1 METVHFT
8 LSDSD
13 ISDFILN
20 AYNKQVCVIKQFK
33 SHEDKVLLVQE
44 LHPFKEGDKYIFK
57 ILLFKKDEET
67 LFKRITAVK
76 FLLQQ
81 GFICSEFLKGKDGNY
96 TQSFEKGGSKYL
108 CILYSYLPGIELEYA
123 VDLRDIRTLFETGAL
138 VGYLHKTFESFSV
151 ENLNPD
157 PEDAWLFSNFH
168 LLKKEEYLC
177 NVKCQDLKEKIVKAI
192 EDAEKS
198 FLSKQNVLKK
208 GFVHGDFH
216 TLNVIVKEA
225 MIDLRKDNFLCT
237 EISLSS
243 SVSKETKGSHLELL
257 NCLTQSQHTSKN
269 ASIEYL
275 LLKYGIIDFGEIIY
289 TFRVLEVGRLI
300 TDIMVSI
307 LMAHYFNKGRV
318 INVQHT
324 AEKSHSHKEDILILN
339 GEETKLVGNNSLDI
353 PVYHDDQTVKL
364 PDSEKIVKDICKAGA
379 VILKGYFSTNSLS
392 ECELAVLMDAML
404 ISLAQYIVLIDLS
417 QMKDD
422 EESQIDLKC
431 RESSI
436 ILFQE
441 FCKIEKDDFFRLYLD
456 VVCNISQELV

>member
-67 LFKRITAVK
+67 LLKRITAVK

-81 GFICSEFLKGKDGNY
+81 GFICSEFFKGKDGNY
-96 TQSFEKGGSKYL
+96 TQSFEKGNSNSKAPVSKSVLMSRRSTAYSSSIPGS
-108 CILYSYLPGIELEYA
+108 CIVP
-123 VDLRDIRTLFETGAL
+123 
-138 VGYLHKTFESFSV
+138 
-151 ENLNPD
+151 
-157 PEDAWLFSNFH
+157 
-168 LLKKEEYLC
+168 
-177 NVKCQDLKEKIVKAI
+177 CQDLKEKIVKAI

-198 FLSKQNVLKK
+198 FLSKQNLLKK

-379 VILKGYFSTNSLS
+379 VILEGYFSTNSLS